1 MAISSPPAAGLPT
14 DSLLGPRNCASRS
27 RVKTSDTMNVTQGT
41 PRGFDFT
48 PALFAILFAFVA
60 VGAFEFFGS
69 WPTAHHGLLMFE
81 KACPIYSHSLSRA

>member
-1 MAISSPPAAGLPT
+1 MAISSPPAAGLPA

-27 RVKTSDTMNVTQGT
+27 RVKTSDTMNVTQGP

-69 WPTAHHGLLMFE
+69 WPAAHHGLLMFE
-81 KACPIYSHSLSRA
+81 KACPIYAHSLNHA